1 MPAVAAPADRRFRRA
16 HVKPSRKR
24 KVSARHLWLGLK
36 IVAVLGVAIYG
47 GWRGTALLLGA
58 PVLQVSRISVRG
70 NEHLS
75 GGEVQA
81 LVDGLR
87 GRNILTVD
95 LGEWRAR
102 LMASP
107 WVEDAAL
114 RRLLPGRIEIQ
125 IHERR
130 PMGIGRLNGALY
142 LIDASG
148 IVIDEFG
155 PNYAEFDL
163 PIIDGLAGRPANARV
178 SAIDEARARLA
189 ARLIDALVSRP
200 ELAQQVS
207 QIDVTDAHDA
217 VVLLE
222 GDTAMVRLGDDD
234 FAARIQSYL
243 DLAPALRER
252 VDGIDYVD
260 MRFDERLYVRPI
272 EAGRGAGRQ
281 RARQP

>member
-75 GGEVQA
+75 VGEVQA

-272 EAGRGAGRQ
+272 EAGRAGRQ